1 MGLVTKLRLRRLMGS
16 MTRDEAE
23 EILEAELSNPFKVH
37 TVEEMVKLNE
47 ARRVLLEELEEIM
60 EELPEKVRK
69 QIRQKLRS

>member
-1 MGLVTKLRLRRLMGS
+1 MGLVTKLRLRSGS

-37 TVEEMVKLNE
+37 TVEEMIKLNE

-69 QIRQKLRS
+69 QIKKKLRL